1 MPAKT
6 RVELLQEN
14 IELRER
20 EDEVVDILDDNA
32 LDPDAKIDRIADLFD
47 ETDGDEDDDE
57 EGEEAED

>member
-20 EDEVVDILDDNA
+20 EDEVVDILDDDA
-32 LDPDAKIDRIADLFD
+32 LDPEAKIDRIADLFD
-47 ETDGDEDDDE
+47 ETDGDEDADE

>member
-20 EDEVVDILDDNA
+20 EDEVVDILDDEA
-32 LDPDAKIDRIADLFD
+32 LDPEAKLHRIADLFD